1 MIRVL
6 VIVAGSQYRLRFETV
21 SAHDDAEKSTKFVLL
36 IGSSTHF
43 FSPAAG
49 VTVANGRNGH
59 LFYCLPRGAQGGQT
73 GWVGDHSPRDQLR
86 LPPRSPRGARRCAVP
101 HAEDGTHA
109 ETPFLCETVV
119 HVQV

>member
-59 LFYCLPRGAQGGQT
+59 LFYFLPRGGQGGQT
-73 GWVGDHSPRDQLR
+73 GWVGEYSPRDQLR
-86 LPPRSPRGARRCAVP
+86 SAL
-101 HAEDGTHA
+101 
-109 ETPFLCETVV
+109 VV
-119 HVQV
+119 LDTLQLV